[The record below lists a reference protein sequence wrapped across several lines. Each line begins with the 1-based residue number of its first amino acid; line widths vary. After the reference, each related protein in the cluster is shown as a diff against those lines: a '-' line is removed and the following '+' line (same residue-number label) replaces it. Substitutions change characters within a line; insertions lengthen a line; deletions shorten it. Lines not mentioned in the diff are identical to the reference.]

1 MSKKERK
8 HIMETI
14 VLSQKKLQ
22 LLNSYFLQ
30 NGNVS
35 TESELLSFN
44 FSDKENI
51 LKRFTVEDRE
61 NIENKIYT
69 IKQLNKYKKILPD
82 NLVIPSH
89 LVYVYNKIVGCIMP
103 KIKSVNLNDILLNET
118 ISLT

>member
-1 MSKKERK
+1 MSKKRK
-8 HIMETI
+8 ETYYGNNCI
-14 VLSQKKLQ
+14 ITKKLQ
-22 LLNSYFLQ
+22 LLKSYFLQ

-69 IKQLNKYKKILPD
+69 IKQLNKYKKYYQI
-82 NLVIPSH
+82 I
-89 LVYVYNKIVGCIMP
+89 
-103 KIKSVNLNDILLNET
+103 
-118 ISLT
+118 